1 MGKTHPQIEKK
12 QEDSVISGEEELL
25 DRALSIHRTAIVMNA
40 AVMSSQALIRPG
52 RDIGKRWQGLAPGTG
67 DLDLPRLRDGEVN
80 VLWQAVCGSKGED
93 ETKIP
98 LQGLELIDTLLTDI
112 LDRYPDDFELALT
125 VGDVRRIR
133 EQDKIAVLLGMQA
146 GQFLGG
152 SVRALRVYRRL
163 GVRYMTLTHAWTN
176 LLCDS
181 SSGDIRWNGLSEVG
195 REVVREMG
203 SLGMIPDISHA
214 TDMAA
219 LQVLELSRGPVIA
232 THSNA
237 RALCCPLPEMART
250 LGAESLEERNLSDD
264 LIRGLAD
271 KGGVACVNFAP
282 ALVGQAFSD
291 SYPKLKELQP
301 ELNAHMETFRAAHP
315 DDVEGQREEQERF
328 MREHGITPA
337 TLEEVADHIE
347 YIAGVGGWD
356 HVGIGTD
363 WEGTGGYHPRHLED
377 VSKIPLLTAEL
388 LRRGRD
394 ESEIRRVLGENMLR
408 VLGEAQEV
416 ETRE

>member
-1 MGKTHPQIEKK
+1 MEEKR
-12 QEDSVISGEEELL
+12 EDSATSKEEAPL
-25 DRALSIHRTAIVMNA
+25 DRALSIHRTAVVMNA

-80 VLWQAVCGSKGED
+80 VLWQAVCGSTGED

-125 VGDVRRIR
+125 VSDVRRIR
-133 EQDKIAVLLGMQA
+133 EQGKIAVLLGMQA

-181 SSGDIRWNGLSEVG
+181 SSGAIRWNGLSEVG
-195 REVVREMG
+195 RQVVREMG
-203 SLGMIPDISHA
+203 RLGVIPDISHA
-214 TDMAA
+214 TDRAA
-219 LQVLELSRGPVIA
+219 LQALELCRGPVIA
-232 THSNA
+232 SHSNA

-250 LGAESLEERNLSDD
+250 LGAESLAERNLSDD
-264 LIRGLAD
+264 LIRRLAD
-271 KGGVACVNFAP
+271 KRGVACVNFAP
-282 ALVGQAFSD
+282 ALVSQAFSD
-291 SYPKLKELQP
+291 GYPKLKKLAP
-301 ELNAHMETFRAAHP
+301 ALNAHMETFRAAHP
-315 DDVEGQREEQERF
+315 DDVEAHREEKARF
-328 MREHGITPA
+328 IREHGITPA
-337 TLEEVADHIE
+337 TLEDVADHIE
-347 YIAGVGGWD
+347 YIAEVGGWD

-363 WEGTGGYHPRHLED
+363 WEGTGGHHPRHLED

-388 LRRGRD
+388 LRRGHG
-394 ESEIRRVLGENMLR
+394 ESEVRRVLGENMLR
-408 VLGEAQEV
+408 ALGDAQEV
-416 ETRE
+416 EMQGG

>member
-1 MGKTHPQIEKK
+1 MEEKR
-12 QEDSVISGEEELL
+12 ESSAMSEEEALL

-80 VLWQAVCGSKGED
+80 VLWQAVCGSRGED

-98 LQGLELIDTLLTDI
+98 LQGLELVDTLLTDI

-125 VGDVRRIR
+125 VSDVRRIR
-133 EQDKIAVLLGMQA
+133 EQGKITVLLGMQA

-152 SVRALRVYRRL
+152 SVRALRVFRRL
-163 GVRYMTLTHAWTN
+163 GVRYMTMTHAFTN

-203 SLGMIPDISHA
+203 ILGVIPDISHA
-214 TDMAA
+214 TDEAA

-237 RALCCPLPEMART
+237 RALCCPIPEMART
-250 LGAESLEERNLSDD
+250 LGAESLEERNLSDN

-291 SYPKLKELQP
+291 SYPKLKELRP
-301 ELNAHMETFRAAHP
+301 AINAHMETYRAAHP
-315 DDVEGQREEQERF
+315 EDVEGQREEQERF

-347 YIAGVGGWD
+347 YIAEVGGWD

-388 LRRGRD
+388 LRRGHG

-408 VLGEAQEV
+408 VLGEAQRVEV
-416 ETRE
+416 QGG

>member
-1 MGKTHPQIEKK
+1 MKEK
-12 QEDSVISGEEELL
+12 QEGAVSPGDESLL
-25 DRALSIHRTAIVMNA
+25 ERALAIHRSAIVMNA
-40 AVMSSQALIRPG
+40 ACMSSQALIRPG
-52 RDIGKRWQGLAPGTG
+52 FDIGKRWQGQAPGTG

-80 VLWQAVCGSKGED
+80 VLWQAVCGSRGED
-93 ETKIP
+93 EGKIP
-98 LQGLELIDTLLTDI
+98 LQGLELIDTLLTDV

-125 VGDVRRIR
+125 VKDVRRIR
-133 EQDKIAVLLGMQA
+133 DLGKITVLLGMQA

-152 SVRALRVYRRL
+152 SVRALRVFHRL
-163 GVRYMTLTHAWTN
+163 GIRYMTMTHAFTN

-203 SLGMIPDISHA
+203 YLGVIPDISHA
-214 TDMAA
+214 TDQAA
-219 LQVLELSRGPVIA
+219 YQVLELSRGPVIA

-237 RALCCPLPEMART
+237 RALCCPIPEMART
-250 LGAESLEERNLSDD
+250 LGVESLEERNLSDD
-264 LIRGLAD
+264 LIRNLAD

-291 SYPKLKELQP
+291 AYPKLKELRP
-301 ELNAHMETFRAAHP
+301 KLDTHMDAFRAAHP
-315 DDVEGQREEQERF
+315 EDVEGQRDEKERF
-328 MREHGITPA
+328 MREHGIVPA

-347 YIAGVGGWD
+347 YIAEVGGWD

-363 WEGTGGYHPRHLED
+363 WEGTGGHHPRHLED

-388 LRRGRD
+388 LRRGHG
-394 ESEIRRVLGENMLR
+394 ETEIRRLLGENMLG
-408 VLGEAQEV
+408 VLEEAQEMPPHAA
-416 ETRE
+416 

>member
-1 MGKTHPQIEKK
+1 MEEKR
-12 QEDSVISGEEELL
+12 ESSAMSEEEALL

-80 VLWQAVCGSKGED
+80 VLWQAVCGSRGED

-98 LQGLELIDTLLTDI
+98 LQGLELVDTLLTDI

-125 VGDVRRIR
+125 VSDVRRIR
-133 EQDKIAVLLGMQA
+133 EQGKITVLLGMQA

-152 SVRALRVYRRL
+152 SVRALRVFRRL
-163 GVRYMTLTHAWTN
+163 GVRYMTMTHAFTN

-203 SLGMIPDISHA
+203 ILGVIPDISHA
-214 TDMAA
+214 TDEAA
-219 LQVLELSRGPVIA
+219 RQVLELSRGPVIA

-237 RALCCPLPEMART
+237 RALCCPIPEMART
-250 LGAESLEERNLSDD
+250 LGAESLEERNLSDN

-291 SYPKLKELQP
+291 SYPKLKELRP
-301 ELNAHMETFRAAHP
+301 AINAHMETYRAAHP
-315 DDVEGQREEQERF
+315 EDVEGQREEQERF

-347 YIAGVGGWD
+347 YIAEVGGWD

-388 LRRGRD
+388 LRRGHG

-408 VLGEAQEV
+408 VLGEAQRIEMQGG
-416 ETRE
+416 